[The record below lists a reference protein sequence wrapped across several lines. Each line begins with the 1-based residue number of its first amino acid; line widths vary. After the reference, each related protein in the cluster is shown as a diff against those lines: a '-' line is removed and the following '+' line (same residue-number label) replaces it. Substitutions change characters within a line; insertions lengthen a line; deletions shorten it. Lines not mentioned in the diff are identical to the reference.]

1 MLLKGYDFRTRFNLK
16 IEKISMKSRELADNL
31 VSVGVD
37 DSYADEL
44 LDYLS
49 GDGYSGRFAEM
60 YKDLVKKGLRPEF
73 FRALNRIDN
82 AEDYTDVYAAAA
94 LIAQNNDIT
103 VEDFIQVVK
112 NNEPFEVEDAL
123 KSFGE
128 SQAGSKDYSDNVS
141 ESAEDDTENSELE
154 NSQTDNKVSDDEN
167 SSASDTEVITN
178 VQKSELQENN
188 MFAQAVEDLL
198 GVSAF
203 NQENEDVNSELETLV
218 KLVMNAISEDKRKTD
233 LINNLYRVINL
244 ANKQIMRA
252 TDRLGHCNAVENELR
267 GQIYHLTQERNDY
280 KKKYEELNDKIGEL
294 SSLAAFTR
302 GVKRI
307 E

>member
-1 MLLKGYDFRTRFNLK
+1 M
-16 IEKISMKSRELADNL
+16 
-31 VSVGVD
+31 
-37 DSYADEL
+37 
-44 LDYLS
+44 
-49 GDGYSGRFAEM
+49 
-60 YKDLVKKGLRPEF
+60 
-73 FRALNRIDN
+73 
-82 AEDYTDVYAAAA
+82 
-94 LIAQNNDIT
+94 
-103 VEDFIQVVK
+103 
-112 NNEPFEVEDAL
+112 
-123 KSFGE
+123 
-128 SQAGSKDYSDNVS
+128 
-141 ESAEDDTENSELE
+141 
-154 NSQTDNKVSDDEN
+154 
-167 SSASDTEVITN
+167 
-178 VQKSELQENN
+178 
-188 MFAQAVEDLL
+188 L

-244 ANKQIMRA
+244 ANKQIIRA

-267 GQIYHLTQERNDY
+267 GQIYHLTQERNEY